1 MRSTARF
8 MIAALLLALTLP
20 LTATAQQQVPSG
32 PTGTFLLT
40 IFLKHDQSRPLE
52 AINEQLRNQKYY
64 ETFPPEG
71 IEVVSWYVMMGV
83 GQVVTLRVPADRL
96 REVNRAIE
104 RTAWGA
110 YRTEFYP
117 TYDLKPVMEAEI
129 RKARERK

>member
-1 MRSTARF
+1 MEQ
-8 MIAALLLALTLP
+8 P
-20 LTATAQQQVPSG
+20 AQND
-32 PTGTFLLT
+32 TILLT
-40 IFLKHDQSRPLE
+40 VFLRHDQSKPLE
-52 AINEQLRNQKYY
+52 DINAQLKRQNYY
-64 ETFPPEG
+64 ENFPPQG
-71 IEVVSWYVMMGV
+71 IEIVSWYVMMGI

-96 REVNRAIE
+96 REVNRALE